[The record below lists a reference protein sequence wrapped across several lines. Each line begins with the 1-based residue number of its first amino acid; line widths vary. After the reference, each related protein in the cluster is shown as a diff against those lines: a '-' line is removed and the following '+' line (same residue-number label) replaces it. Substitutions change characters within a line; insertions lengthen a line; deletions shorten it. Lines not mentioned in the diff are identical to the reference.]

1 MSIKRSF
8 ICCVALL
15 MTSTTA
21 WAATA
26 PSAQQI
32 IKTDQ
37 CVNMH
42 AMDLIDGKLTP
53 KQFVQLKLMAH
64 QAAVAAVCEEFKL
77 SEEKF
82 VSAFGE
88 LAHEQ
93 EADMTDTE
101 KQYYKR
107 HLLVSYGTLLGGEV
121 ARAAP
126 DPSGFCDAAREES
139 KDPDLAEHNLW
150 E

>member
-1 MSIKRSF
+1 MSIKRIF
-8 ICCVALL
+8 VGCAALL
-15 MTSTTA
+15 MTSMTVS
-21 WAATA
+21 AATS

-37 CVNMH
+37 FVNMH
-42 AMDLIDGKLTP
+42 AMDFIDGKLTP
-53 KQFVQLKLMAH
+53 EQFVQLKLMAH
-64 QAAVAAVCEEFKL
+64 QAAVAAVCEGFKL
-77 SEEKF
+77 SEDKF

-88 LAHEQ
+88 LAHERGG
-93 EADMTDTE
+93 EMTDAE
-101 KQYYKR
+101 KQYYER

-126 DPSGFCDAAREES
+126 DPSGFCEAAREER